1 MTHQLKPNERQ
12 KGKGFFAF
20 LDFENTFYDV
30 DDDYVFYPLKN
41 LMEKALKKL
50 DAEYSLEE
58 VIGYGNI
65 EKFSHHQFA
74 NLCKNGS
81 IIKHIPERTVYC
93 TNCRP
98 EG

>member
-1 MTHQLKPNERQ
+1 
-12 KGKGFFAF
+12 
-20 LDFENTFYDV
+20 
-30 DDDYVFYPLKN
+30 
-41 LMEKALKKL
+41 MEKALKKL

-98 EG
+98 EGFTGGSLPNSNPNLSEP